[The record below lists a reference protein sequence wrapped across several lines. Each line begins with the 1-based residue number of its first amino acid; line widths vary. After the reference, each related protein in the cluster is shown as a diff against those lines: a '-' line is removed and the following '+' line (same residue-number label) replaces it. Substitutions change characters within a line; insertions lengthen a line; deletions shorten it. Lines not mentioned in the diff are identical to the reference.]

1 MKEKKRT
8 IKVKPTDYQPSKE
21 EMEEEI
27 RLPATSPDEVAK
39 AMMQDVKIK
48 YSPNFAGH
56 AQVMIH

>member
-39 AMMQDVKIK
+39 AMLHLRSLTGLQM
-48 YSPNFAGH
+48 
-56 AQVMIH
+56 